1 MKILNSRQET
11 VLNMMDLIQ
20 SFLDDRTDI
29 VVLNLGFKNAFD
41 ELKPIITNI
50 KTAAQVSSAVTSG
63 ITQGKNT
70 SKEDLSQTASRIA
83 GQMFAYAAKTGNVEL
98 KAAADFSASDL
109 LRLKDGELAIR
120 CQEIHD
126 QAVAKKDVLAD
137 YGVTAAKLADLQT
150 AINEYAQ
157 KVTKPRDAITNRK
170 VVKANI
176 KTMFTQANAV
186 FTEQLDRLINDYADT
201 HPDFVADYKAKR
213 KIVDPKT
220 KSKPNGNGENNGGN
234 TPA

>member
-1 MKILNSRQET
+1 MKILYSRQEA

-20 SFLDDRTDI
+20 SYLDDRIDI
-29 VVLNLGFKNAFD
+29 VALNIGFKNAFE
-41 ELKPIITNI
+41 ELKPIITHI

-70 SKEDLSQTASRIA
+70 SKEDLSKIAAKIA
-83 GQMFAYAAKTGNVEL
+83 GQMFAYAAKAENPEL
-98 KAAADFSASDL
+98 KAAADFSPSAL

-126 QAVAKKDVLAD
+126 LAVTNKIALAD
-137 YGVTAAKLADLQT
+137 YGVNDHKLADLQT
-150 AINEYAQ
+150 AINNYAQ

-176 KTMFTQANAV
+176 KTMFAQAAAIL
-186 FTEQLDRLINDYADT
+186 TEQLDRLINDFGDVN
-201 HPDFVADYKAKR
+201 FVAEYKAKR

-220 KSKPNGNGENNGGN
+220 KKKENGSDGTN